1 VRPLHVRR
9 EGVVDYETALALQHQ
24 LVAMRQR
31 GEGEDTLLLLEHPD
45 VFTLGRKRTSQGN
58 VLVPGDTQVVQVER
72 GGDVTWHGPGQLVG
86 YPILALEE
94 GERDIHAVL
103 RRLED
108 AMIAVLARCGLE
120 GGRRERFTGVWCEGR
135 KLVSLGVAVR
145 DWVTFH
151 GFALNVDCDLDGFTR
166 INPCGLGSEV
176 MGTVVGLGGALPS
189 PEQLM
194 DWAAS
199 EIASAFERELV

>member
-1 VRPLHVRR
+1 
-9 EGVVDYETALALQHQ
+9 VDYESALALQHEI
-24 LVAMRQR
+24 VAMRQR

-45 VFTLGRKRTSQGN
+45 VFTLGRKRTSEGN
-58 VLVPGDTQVVQVER
+58 VLVPGDTPVVQVER

-86 YPILALEE
+86 YPILALDE

-103 RRLED
+103 RKLED

-120 GGRRERFTGVWCEGR
+120 AGRRERFTGVWCEGR
-135 KLVSLGVAVR
+135 KIVSLGVAVR

-151 GFALNVDCDLDGFTR
+151 GFALNADCALDGFTR

-176 MGTVVGLGGALPS
+176 MGTVEGLGGTLPT
-189 PEQLM
+189 PEVLM
-194 DWAAS
+194 DWAAM
-199 EIASAFERELV
+199 EVAGAFGRRLV

>member
-1 VRPLHVRR
+1 M
-9 EGVVDYETALALQHQ
+9 DYATALALQHD

-58 VLVPGDTQVVQVER
+58 VLVPGDTPVVQVER

-86 YPILALEE
+86 YPILALEDH
-94 GERDIHAVL
+94 ERDVHAVL

-108 AMIAVLARCGLE
+108 AMIAVLGRCGLE
-120 GGRRERFTGVWCEGR
+120 SGRRARFTGVWCEGR

-151 GFALNVDCDLDGFTR
+151 GFALNADCDLDGFTR

-176 MGTVVGLGGALPS
+176 MGTVAGLGGILPT
-189 PEQLM
+189 PEVLM

-199 EIASAFERELV
+199 EIASAFERQLV